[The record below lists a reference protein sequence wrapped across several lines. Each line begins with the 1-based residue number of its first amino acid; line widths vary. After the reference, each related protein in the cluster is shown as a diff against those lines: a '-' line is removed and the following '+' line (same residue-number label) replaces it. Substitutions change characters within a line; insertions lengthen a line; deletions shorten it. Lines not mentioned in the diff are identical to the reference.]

1 MKNNYKFWIILSLVI
16 VFLAGIMGGILFD
29 RYVIDKKPARSSRR
43 ASSVRFPTL
52 EMMAQELNISST
64 QQEQIRE
71 IFKNNEVRIKTV
83 RKDVNKRFL
92 SMRTQIRSEIFD
104 VLNEEQKLKFE
115 DMINKYITQRKETA
129 ERRKKHSSKRKKDR
143 GEKKKKKRSLSEVLS

>member
-16 VFLAGIMGGILFD
+16 VFLAGIMGGILFE
-29 RYVIDKKPARSSRR
+29 RYVIDKKPARRSRR
-43 ASSVRFPTL
+43 ASPVRFPTL
-52 EMMAQELNISST
+52 EMMAQELNLSSE

-92 SMRTQIRSEIFD
+92 SMRTQIRSEIID

-115 DMINKYITQRKETA
+115 DMINKYISQRKETL

-143 GEKKKKKRSLSEVLS
+143 GEK